1 VGDVHAGCV
10 QYGALLI
17 LVGAFA
23 TVSIE
28 DGENRSPGGGAQLE
42 AMQTYLGDR
51 GGGDGGGGGRGS
63 GGDGGGK
70 STSDAWG
77 RERPPVDAR
86 VAFWTLAWAA
96 LASVVALAG
105 ASTLLWAALWLYW
118 KLVM

>member
-1 VGDVHAGCV
+1 VGDVDAGCV

-51 GGGDGGGGGRGS
+51 GGDGSGGGRRSGS
-63 GGDGGGK
+63 GEK
-70 STSDAWG
+70 STADAWG

-118 KLVM
+118 KLGM